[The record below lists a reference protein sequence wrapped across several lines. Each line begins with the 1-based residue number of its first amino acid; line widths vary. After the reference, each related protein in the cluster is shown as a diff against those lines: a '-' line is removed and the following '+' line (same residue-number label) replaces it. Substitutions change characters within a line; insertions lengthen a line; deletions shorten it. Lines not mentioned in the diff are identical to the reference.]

1 MTPVFVVIVNYRTG
15 RLAVECLASLESQV
29 DDLRGGRVIVADN
42 HSGDDS
48 LSVLAA
54 AIEDR
59 DWGGWV
65 ELLRLPRNGGFAYGN
80 NAGIARAREL
90 SANLHSVVLL
100 NPDTRARAGV
110 IARLIAHLDSHPR
123 AGIAGAAIETDDG
136 ERAVS
141 AHVMPSPLGELEG
154 AAELGVLSRLL
165 ARYVVSPPP
174 RDAAHVCDWV
184 SGACMAIR
192 REVLDAAGPFDE
204 GFFLYYEEVDLC
216 RRAARAGWA
225 CWSVPEASVVHLEGA
240 ATGIKDTRRPLP
252 AYWFASRRRF
262 FIKSYGALGLL
273 AADVLRCLGRG
284 SLVLRRVLHLGGRR
298 NVGQEA
304 PKATR
309 DLIVSDVRAL
319 WRGEWRLSPEHHSS

>member
-1 MTPVFVVIVNYRTG
+1 MRPVFVVIVNYRTG
-15 RLAVECLASLESQV
+15 QLAVECLASLESQV

-42 HSGDDS
+42 HSCDDS
-48 LSVLAA
+48 LAVLTA
-54 AIEDR
+54 AIADR
-59 DWGGWV
+59 HWGEWV
-65 ELLRLPRNGGFAYGN
+65 ELLSLPRNGGFAYGN
-80 NAGIARAREL
+80 NAGISRAREI
-90 SANLHSVVLL
+90 SPNLHSVILL

-110 IARLIAHLDSHPR
+110 VAQLIAHLESHPDV
-123 AGIAGAAIETDDG
+123 GIAGAAIETDHG

-165 ARYVVSPPP
+165 SRYVVSPQP
-174 RDAAHVCDWV
+174 RDASHVCDWV

-192 REVLDAAGPFDE
+192 REVLDAVGPFDE
-204 GFFLYYEEVDLC
+204 GFFLYYEEVDFC

-225 CWSVPEASVVHLEGA
+225 CWFVADAAVVHLEGA
-240 ATGIKDTRRPLP
+240 ATGIKDAKRPLP

-262 FIKSYGALGLL
+262 FIKSYGAFGLL

-284 SLVLRRVLHLGGRR
+284 SLVLRRMLGLGGRR
-298 NVGQEA
+298 NVDREP

-309 DLIVSDVRAL
+309 DLIASDLQAL
-319 WRGEWRLSPEHHSS
+319 WRGEWRLSRERRTS